1 MADQTVRGRFLW
13 HELNTADTAAA
24 QRFYTKVL
32 GWKTQSWELDP
43 SYTLFVAN
51 SGPVGGT
58 SSESGQAQWISYVGT
73 DDIEATVTQAQ
84 ELGAVVTKQISDM
97 PNGGR
102 YALLEDPQG
111 AAFGVYQSTSD
122 HGPEKAAKRGEHS
135 WHELAAD
142 DYQAAFKFYSAL
154 FGWEAAGEHD
164 MGAPNGVYFMF
175 GRDGVPVGGIYN
187 RLPEMPP
194 PAWTAYV
201 RVRDTQKVVPKATA
215 EGATLIAGPMEVPG
229 GDWIAQFVDPQ
240 GAIFAVHTVL
250 ADVKSAPPAQAANEE
265 SVTPEEVG
273 AQRHDDAVSAA
284 AVLEEAPTKAAKP
297 AKKKPA
303 AKAAARPAKSAV
315 KKAKTVKRA
324 SSAGAKKKAK
334 KTVQKTAK
342 KASRAKAGAKKATKK
357 KTARPASKRTAKQ
370 RRSAARTSK
379 RAVSKRGKA
388 KRSAAR
394 RPSARRPSTRRPSTR
409 RPQKKSARGARKAK

>member
-13 HELNTADTAAA
+13 HELNTADTATA
-24 QRFYTKVL
+24 QSFYSKVL
-32 GWKTQSWELDP
+32 GWKTQPWELDP

-58 SSESGQAQWISYVGT
+58 SSESGPAQWISYIGT

-102 YALLEDPQG
+102 YALLDDPQG
-111 AAFGVYQSTSD
+111 APFGVYQSTSD
-122 HGPEKAAKRGEHS
+122 HGPQKAAKRGEHS
-135 WHELAAD
+135 WHELATD
-142 DYQAAFKFYSAL
+142 DYQAAFEFYSAL
-154 FGWEAAGEHD
+154 FGWEAVGEHD

-175 GRDGVPVGGIYN
+175 GRDGVPVGGTYN

-250 ADVKSAPPAQAANEE
+250 ADVKGAAPARAANEE

-273 AQRHDDAVSAA
+273 AQRHDDAVSSA
-284 AVLEEAPTKAAKP
+284 AVLEEAPAKAAKP

-303 AKAAARPAKSAV
+303 AKAAKRPAKAGV
-315 KKAKTVKRA
+315 KKSKTVKHA
-324 SSAGAKKKAK
+324 SSAGAKKSAK
-334 KTVQKTAK
+334 KTAK
-342 KASRAKAGAKKATKK
+342 KAAKKASKAKVGAKGAAKK
-357 KTARPASKRTAKQ
+357 KVARPASKRGAKS
-370 RRSAARTSK
+370 RKSPARASK
-379 RAVSKRGKA
+379 RPASKGAKA
-388 KRSAAR
+388 KRTTARRSQKKAAR
-394 RPSARRPSTRRPSTR
+394 RP
-409 RPQKKSARGARKAK
+409 RKAK

>member
-1 MADQTVRGRFLW
+1 M
-13 HELNTADTAAA
+13 
-24 QRFYTKVL
+24 L
-32 GWKTQSWELDP
+32 GWKTQSWDLDP

-58 SSESGQAQWISYVGT
+58 SSESGQAQWISYIGT

-102 YALLEDPQG
+102 YALLDDPQG
-111 AAFGVYQSTSD
+111 ASFGVYQSASD
-122 HGPEKAAKRGEHS
+122 HGPEKAPKRGEHS
-135 WHELAAD
+135 WHELATD
-142 DYQAAFKFYSAL
+142 DYEAAFKFYSAL

-175 GRDGVPVGGIYN
+175 GRNGVPVGGIYN

-215 EGATLIAGPMEVPG
+215 AGATLIAGPMEVPG
-229 GDWIAQFVDPQ
+229 GDWIAQFIDPH

-250 ADVKSAPPAQAANEE
+250 ADVKGAPAQAANEE
-265 SVTPEEVG
+265 TVSPEEVG

-284 AVLEEAPTKAAKP
+284 TVLEEVPAKTAKP
-297 AKKKPA
+297 AKEKSAPKAAKQP
-303 AKAAARPAKSAV
+303 AKAAV
-315 KKAKTVKRA
+315 GQAKTVKRA
-324 SSAGAKKKAK
+324 AKSGAKKKA
-334 KTVQKTAK
+334 TKTAK
-342 KASRAKAGAKKATKK
+342 KAARKAVRKASRSKVSAKKATKK
-357 KTARPASKRTAKQ
+357 KAARPAST
-370 RRSAARTSK
+370 
-379 RAVSKRGKA
+379 RACG
-388 KRSAAR
+388 
-394 RPSARRPSTRRPSTR
+394 
-409 RPQKKSARGARKAK
+409 GEG

>member
-24 QRFYTKVL
+24 QSFYSKVL
-32 GWKTQSWELDP
+32 GWKTQSWDLDP

-58 SSESGQAQWISYVGT
+58 TSESGQAQWISYIGT

-102 YALLEDPQG
+102 YALLDDPQG
-111 AAFGVYQSTSD
+111 ASFGVYQSTSD

-135 WHELAAD
+135 WHELATD

-154 FGWEAAGEHD
+154 FGWEATGEHD
-164 MGAPNGVYFMF
+164 MGAPTGVYFMF
-175 GRDGVPVGGIYN
+175 GRNGVPVGGIYN

-215 EGATLIAGPMEVPG
+215 AGATLIAGPMEVPG
-229 GDWIAQFVDPQ
+229 GDWIAQFVDPH
-240 GAIFAVHTVL
+240 GAIFAVHTLL
-250 ADVKSAPPAQAANEE
+250 ADLKGAAAQAANEE
-265 SVTPEEVG
+265 AVSPEEVG

-284 AVLEEAPTKAAKP
+284 AVLEEVPAKTAKP
-297 AKKKPA
+297 AKKKSAPKA
-303 AKAAARPAKSAV
+303 AKRPAKAAV
-315 KKAKTVKRA
+315 GQAKTVKRA
-324 SSAGAKKKAK
+324 AKSGAKKSAK
-334 KTVQKTAK
+334 KTAKKAAQKTAK
-342 KASRAKAGAKKATKK
+342 KASRAKVSARKATKK
-357 KTARPASKRTAKQ
+357 KTARPASKRAGKQ
-370 RRSAARTSK
+370 RKAAARTSK
-379 RAVSKRGKA
+379 RAVTKRGKA
-388 KRSAAR
+388 KRTASR
-394 RPSARRPSTRRPSTR
+394 RPPARRPSTR

>member
-13 HELNTADTAAA
+13 HELTTADTAAA
-24 QRFYTKVL
+24 QNFYTKVL
-32 GWKTQSWELDP
+32 GWKTQSWDLDP
-43 SYTLFVAN
+43 SYTMFLAN

-58 SSESGQAQWISYVGT
+58 SAESGQAQWISYIGT

-84 ELGAVVTKQISDM
+84 KLGAVVTKQISDM

-111 AAFGVYQSTSD
+111 ASFGVYQSASE

-135 WHELAAD
+135 WHELATD
-142 DYQAAFKFYSAL
+142 DYQAAFEFYSAL

-175 GRDGVPVGGIYN
+175 GRNGVPVGGIYN

-215 EGATLIAGPMEVPG
+215 QGATLIAGPMEVPG

-250 ADVKSAPPAQAANEE
+250 ADVKGAPPAQAANEE

-284 AVLEEAPTKAAKP
+284 GVLEEAPAKPSKKKAAANA
-297 AKKKPA
+297 AKRP
-303 AKAAARPAKSAV
+303 AKAAV
-315 KKAKTVKRA
+315 KQTKTAKRA
-324 SSAGAKKKAK
+324 AKAGAKKKAK
-334 KTVQKTAK
+334 TAANKATRTQTSAK
-342 KASRAKAGAKKATKK
+342 KSAKKKAARPSSKRAGKQRKSAARATK
-357 KTARPASKRTAKQ
+357 RPASKR
-370 RRSAARTSK
+370 STSK
-379 RAVSKRGKA
+379 RSKA
-388 KRSAAR
+388 KRTAAR
-394 RPSARRPSTRRPSTR
+394 RPSARRASA
-409 RPQKKSARGARKAK
+409 RPQKKASRGARRAK